1 MSENSRG
8 SDIKRDNSLES
19 NKDKSS
25 NPKKAGTNI
34 ATNVGTS
41 TGAFMAGKT
50 SVAEMKSRKKNHL
63 QLHDSDSDADEDW
76 VNFVNSRARIE

>member
-1 MSENSRG
+1 MSKESRV
-8 SDIKRDNSLES
+8 SDIKRDNLLES
-19 NKDKSS
+19 DKDEGS

-34 ATNVGTS
+34 TTNVGTS

-63 QLHDSDSDADEDW
+63 QLHDSDSDADEDL
-76 VNFVNSRARIE
+76 VNFVNSRARVE